1 MRKTLTTLR
10 CVPRFGY
17 DNTEVRMVE
26 LEIGELDHDSLLES
40 LQRWFAMRGIADA
53 VFDIDADD
61 NGYFAIIN
69 DEAYAEAWGRA
80 VL

>member
-17 DNTEVRMVE
+17 DNTNVRMVDFE
-26 LEIGELDHDSLLES
+26 VDEVDYDSLLES

-53 VFDIDADD
+53 VYSIEVDD
-61 NGYFAIIN
+61 DGFFAVVN
-69 DEAYAEAWGRA
+69 DEAYENEWGRP
-80 VL
+80 LL

>member
-17 DNTEVRMVE
+17 DNTEVRIVE
-26 LEIGELDHDSLLES
+26 LEVGELDHDSLLES
-40 LQRWFAMRGIADA
+40 LQRWFAMRGISDA

-61 NGYFAIIN
+61 DGYFAIIN
-69 DEAYAEAWGRA
+69 DEVYAETWGRS
-80 VL
+80 LL